1 MPILPVGMPVP
12 LDDSTLDAF
21 EPVAIDC
28 VRAAGAEAL
37 RHFRTGILAE
47 DKGGETFYNPVTAAD
62 RLAELAIRNRLASQ
76 FPDHGLFGEEHG
88 FEPGRSPL
96 TWVIDPIDGT
106 KAFLTGMLHW
116 GVLLA
121 LYDGSAPVLGLM
133 YQPFTDELFV
143 GRRGSARYCRGGEVR
158 YLRVRPC
165 AGLHDA
171 ALASTGTDYFAP
183 QALERFLRVKARARL
198 TRYGGDC
205 YLYALLA
212 MGQLDLVV
220 EWGLKPY
227 DIQAMM
233 PLVHAAGG
241 VITSW
246 DGGDCSQGGAVVA
259 AGDPAVHAEALALLA
274 GLAPEAGAGVPNG
287 SDEVQA

>member
-1 MPILPVGMPVP
+1 MPMTLRLPVGTRVP
-12 LDDSTLDAF
+12 LDDGALDEF
-21 EPVAIDC
+21 EVFAIDC
-28 VRAAGAEAL
+28 VRVAGAEAL

-47 DKGGETFYNPVTAAD
+47 DKGGESFYNPVTEAD
-62 RLAELAIRNRLASQ
+62 RRAELAIRARVASRY
-76 FPDHGLFGEEHG
+76 PEHGLFGEEHG
-88 FEPGRSPL
+88 HEPGRSPL

-121 LYDGSAPVLGLM
+121 LYDGAQPVLGLM

-143 GRRGSARYCRGGEVR
+143 GRPGGARYRRGEVAR
-158 YLRVRPC
+158 DLRVREC
-165 AGLHDA
+165 ARLADA

-183 QALERFLRVKARARL
+183 HALERFLQVKAGARL
-198 TRYGGDC
+198 TRFGGDC

-227 DIQAMM
+227 DIQAMI
-233 PLVHAAGG
+233 PIIRAAGG
-241 VITSW
+241 IVTAW

-259 AGDPAVHAEALALLA
+259 AGDARVHAEALALLA
-274 GLAPEAGAGVPNG
+274 GAATAGPANG
-287 SDEVQA
+287 IEGGQA